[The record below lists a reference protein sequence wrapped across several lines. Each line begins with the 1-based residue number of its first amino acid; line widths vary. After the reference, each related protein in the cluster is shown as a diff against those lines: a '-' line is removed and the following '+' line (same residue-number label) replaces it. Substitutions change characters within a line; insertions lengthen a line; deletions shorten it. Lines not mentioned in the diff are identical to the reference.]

1 MLLQVPNI
9 AFLINIYFAEIT
21 ELSEFEANDIEREKL
36 IGVQRDTVVSNI
48 LSFVNIWPLAKI
60 VVFFFREVYETEFCF
75 R

>member
-9 AFLINIYFAEIT
+9 AFLFNIYFAEIT

-60 VVFFFREVYETEFCF
+60 VFLREVYETEFCF

>member
-9 AFLINIYFAEIT
+9 AFLFNIYFAEIT

-48 LSFVNIWPLAKI
+48 LSFVNI
-60 VVFFFREVYETEFCF
+60 
-75 R
+75 